1 MTSAPRG
8 KTGILVIRIW
18 MERPAQIR
26 ARITS
31 SLDVS
36 TTREMVTTAMS
47 PDQISETVA
56 SWLDAFAAGEWSVAS
71 PVQDDGE

>member
-1 MTSAPRG
+1 MKSAPRE

-26 ARITS
+26 ARITHT
-31 SLDVS
+31 LDVS
-36 TTREMVTTAMS
+36 TTREVITTAMS
-47 PDQISETVA
+47 PHQISETVA
-56 SWLDAFAAGEWSVAS
+56 SWLDAFTEGESVAS